1 MFVFLGPLAQSAK
14 LIAAKGA
21 MELTFRV
28 CYVAR
33 LQRALPTRTS
43 MALIPIKNQIAL
55 IIHGQQNI
63 WDTFLAIANVPCAS
77 LPSSCSTFSTTPS
90 RFSK

>member
-1 MFVFLGPLAQSAK
+1 VCVFLSPLWFSALKARAALGGVPFMFVFLGPLAQSAK

-33 LQRALPTRTS
+33 LQRAISGGMLT
-43 MALIPIKNQIAL
+43 Q
-55 IIHGQQNI
+55 G
-63 WDTFLAIANVPCAS
+63 CATGAT
-77 LPSSCSTFSTTPS
+77 LG
-90 RFSK
+90 